1 MAVGRGRVCGHAC
14 SCTHLNS
21 YVPALTHFFLNMNIK
36 ILFIKRENWSRIRD
50 QSHFDSLF
58 LPLWTVTNFQRSAR
72 ACREPAQQIPTKA
85 RSLLSVSPPASQAP
99 SILIVQPSTQL
110 QNRANFWPFCPEVWA
125 ARSTLSTLGHLYEAV
140 QAADELSHHQL
151 DFNGFHKHRDKNLL
165 IQYCPAAISQ
175 LMRRHLHL
183 WSSVSHPSA
192 EISTSLTFCL
202 PILALTVA
210 QVHHNLAYWRELL
223 PSIYNIEVALDR
235 LSQAD
240 PVYIKQKGRKQTAL

>member
-1 MAVGRGRVCGHAC
+1 MLGHAGNL
-14 SCTHLNS
+14 LN
-21 YVPALTHFFLNMNIK
+21 K
-36 ILFIKRENWSRIRD
+36 
-50 QSHFDSLF
+50 
-58 LPLWTVTNFQRSAR
+58 
-72 ACREPAQQIPTKA
+72 
-85 RSLLSVSPPASQAP
+85 SLLRLDHCYRFHLLPATLPQALLCSLP
-99 SILIVQPSTQL
+99 HSSRTG
-110 QNRANFWPFCPEVWA
+110 RTSGPFVLTVWA
-125 ARSTLSTLGHLYEAV
+125 ARSTLSTLGHLHEAV

-210 QVHHNLAYWRELL
+210 QVHHNLAY
-223 PSIYNIEVALDR
+223 
-235 LSQAD
+235 
-240 PVYIKQKGRKQTAL
+240 